1 MLIQDGQLAVLLRE
15 VQWEIDAMAF
25 DLPAGR
31 CTPER
36 REQLADVLV
45 RLSEVLRPQLVVDT
59 HTNASSTPSGADTR
73 CT

>member
-1 MLIQDGQLAVLLRE
+1 MVVIQDGQLAVLLRE

-36 REQLADVLV
+36 REQLAEVLV
-45 RLSEVLRPQLVVDT
+45 KLAEVLRPPMVIDRQT
-59 HTNASSTPSGADTR
+59 SASSVASDTR
-73 CT
+73 GT

>member
-1 MLIQDGQLAVLLRE
+1 MVIQDAQLAVLLRK

-36 REQLADVLV
+36 RAHLADALIKLADVLQ
-45 RLSEVLRPQLVVDT
+45 PPLVIDT
-59 HTNASSTPSGADTR
+59 ETSASSPSSGTG
-73 CT
+73 